1 MTDDARTDPSKQSLG
16 QAIAIV
22 IEDTGVFPSLA
33 RRLLGDSPGVSAFA
47 TGLMWVCI
55 GLVLQILGAWFAGIL
70 STDITLTRFFVMLA
84 TLYTAVV
91 GLILLCGVMTMLAGA
106 IRYGVGA
113 TGR

>member
-1 MTDDARTDPSKQSLG
+1 MNDDARTDPSRPTFAQTVTVE
-16 QAIAIV
+16 AN
-22 IEDTGVFPSLA
+22 GVFAGLA
-33 RRLLGDSPGVSAFA
+33 RRLLGDNPGVSAFA

-55 GLVLQILGAWFAGIL
+55 GLVLQILGSWFAGIL
-70 STDITLTRFFVMLA
+70 STDITLTRIFVMLV
-84 TLYTAVV
+84 TVYMAVV